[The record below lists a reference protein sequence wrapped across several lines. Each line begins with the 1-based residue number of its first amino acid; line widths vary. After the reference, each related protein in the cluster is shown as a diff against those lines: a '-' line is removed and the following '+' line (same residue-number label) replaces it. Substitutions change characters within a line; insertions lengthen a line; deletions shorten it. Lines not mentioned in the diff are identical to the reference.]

1 MFTDSLAISIGIGH
15 INVSELVKSISTLLA
30 AVISPN
36 VYLRDIPPAR
46 FTCCDFFLSLRRMG
60 LVQQL
65 EVYFLLWED
74 RSEPAVQPKGTCG
87 YDAYKQHS
95 DNPVWIQFL

>member
-1 MFTDSLAISIGIGH
+1 MFTGSLAISIGIGH

-36 VYLRDIPPAR
+36 VYLRDIPAR

-74 RSEPAVQPKGTCG
+74 RSAPDVQPKGICG
-87 YDAYKQHS
+87 YDACTAFS
-95 DNPVWIQFL
+95 